1 MLNYLYLQ
9 REQCSI
15 TPNETLLTIVKM
27 LNEVQLYEQFEK
39 KLISSQCTFFF
50 FFLSFS
56 LFLGDFYNELV
67 DRMTDEQKPME
78 PSLYIQKFK
87 ECIAFVY
94 HLFFLVKFH

>member
-1 MLNYLYLQ
+1 MRSNYMNNSKRNSFLLNV
-9 REQCSI
+9 R
-15 TPNETLLTIVKM
+15 N
-27 LNEVQLYEQFEK
+27 
-39 KLISSQCTFFF
+39 

>member
-1 MLNYLYLQ
+1 M
-9 REQCSI
+9 
-15 TPNETLLTIVKM
+15 
-27 LNEVQLYEQFEK
+27 YE
-39 KLISSQCTFFF
+39 I

-94 HLFFLVKFH
+94 HLFFLVEFH

>member
-1 MLNYLYLQ
+1 MRSNYMNNSKRNSFLLNV
-9 REQCSI
+9 R
-15 TPNETLLTIVKM
+15 N
-27 LNEVQLYEQFEK
+27 
-39 KLISSQCTFFF
+39 

-94 HLFFLVKFH
+94 HVFFLVEFH